1 MNPLKSYKKQMSAI
15 YLYKPALTFVIMC
28 CQSENGQQP
37 RGALQAD
44 GQKTAQHQNLER
56 RNLADGVDKR
66 EHIDQYLPNGRRMK
80 ALLGRI

>member
-1 MNPLKSYKKQMSAI
+1 MSAI
-15 YLYKPALTFVIMC
+15 YLYKLALTFVVIIMC

-37 RGALQAD
+37 PGALQAD

-56 RNLADGVDKR
+56 RNLADGVGKQER
-66 EHIDQYLPNGRRMK
+66 IDQYLRNGRRMK